1 MGEGID
7 RVVRLVLDPNVLI
20 SAVLSKTGAPA
31 RLLREWLRGS
41 FELVVSEALLAELR
55 RALAYPKLREL
66 IRPEEAD
73 RLLDA
78 LRAGATMAEDPEE
91 PHDVR
96 SRDPND
102 DYLIALAAA
111 WGAMLVTGDSDL
123 LDLMQRAPIRSPR
136 EALELLA

>member
-1 MGEGID
+1 MGQGID
-7 RVVRLVLDPNVLI
+7 GVVRLVLDPNVLI
-20 SAVLSKTGAPA
+20 SAVLSKNGAPA
-31 RLLREWLRGS
+31 RLVREWLRGS
-41 FELVVSEALLAELR
+41 FELVVSEALLDELR
-55 RALAYPKLREL
+55 RALAYPELREL
-66 IRPEEAD
+66 IRPGEAA

-78 LRAGATMAEDPEE
+78 LRAGATMAPDPVE

-111 WGAMLVTGDSDL
+111 QSAMLVTGDSDL
-123 LDLMQRAPIRSPR
+123 LDLRQRAPIRSPR